1 MSRYVWSGVVWL
13 CAVLPLSVHAQILEQ
28 LIASALASHPSAQA
42 QRALVQALGFDPCS
56 LDALQARTGL
66 DTPHLQAELMGLELQ
81 GWVLRLPGGLFQR
94 QARA

>member
-1 MSRYVWSGVVWL
+1 
-13 CAVLPLSVHAQILEQ
+13 
-28 LIASALASHPSAQA
+28 
-42 QRALVQALGFDPCS
+42 
-56 LDALQARTGL
+56 LQARTGL